1 MKLSLCQIKPDRDWK
16 TSLKI
21 AQKALEQAAVQ
32 GAELALLPELFPIP
46 YEFSLVESCAQPIDG
61 PIARQLAS
69 WAREY
74 GLWLVGGTFPLQE
87 KGKLYNACPVYSPAG
102 ELAAL
107 HKKIHL
113 FHVKMDTLSVQEGDC
128 FSPGREITVF
138 DSPWGKIGVAV
149 CFDLRFPNQFLRMA
163 EQGAR
168 LMAAPAAFNTVT
180 GPRHFRLLAQARAV
194 DSQSF
199 VAACG
204 PALDET
210 ASYHSYGHSLA
221 VSPMGKVL
229 GELDS
234 APGILT
240 LSLDLKQGDTVRKK
254 LPVLASQKPGLDRP
268 GSAEGGNGR

>member
-1 MKLSLCQIKPDRDWK
+1 MKLSLCQIKPNRDWK
-16 TSLKI
+16 ISLDI
-21 AQKALEQAAVQ
+21 AHEALEQAAAQ

-46 YEFSLVESCAQPIDG
+46 YEFSLVERCAQPIDG
-61 PIARQLAS
+61 PIGRLLSA
-69 WAREY
+69 WAKEY
-74 GLWLVGGTFPLQE
+74 GLWLVGGSFPLQE
-87 KGKLYNACPVYSPAG
+87 EGKRYNACPVYSPDG
-102 ELAAL
+102 KLVAL

-113 FHVKMDTLSVQEGDC
+113 FDVKMDSLSVQEADC
-128 FSPGREITVF
+128 FSPGETPTVF
-138 DSPWGKIGVAV
+138 DSPWGKIGVAI

-163 EQGAR
+163 EQGAE
-168 LMAAPAAFNTVT
+168 LMVVPAAFNTVT

-199 VAACG
+199 VAVCG

-221 VSPMGKVL
+221 VSPMGRVL

-240 LSLDLKQGDTVRKK
+240 LSLDLKQADTVRKK
-254 LPVLASQKPGLDRP
+254 LPVLVNQKPGLDRP
-268 GSAEGGNGR
+268 NFSKQGKW